1 MFLSKVCVVYLADIL
16 KSQEVIM
23 NNKRDAVIVAYGR
36 SPLAKAFKGAFAKT
50 HPVEYGAQTLKGVI
64 AKLPGF
70 DPAIVDD
77 VIVGC
82 ATPERYTGYNI
93 GRLTAQRAGFPDSVP
108 GQTVNRFCSSGLQ
121 TIATAANAIM
131 ANQMDVVIA
140 GGVEMMTDM
149 KMNHP
154 EEYKDVMLEE
164 QIPGTYM
171 PMGMTAEN
179 VAERW
184 GVTRQEMEAM
194 AVESHRKAAEAQA
207 AGRFVDEIIPITVY
221 TDDGQIVVSQDEGI
235 RPGTKMEDLAAL
247 KTPFKEDGSVTAAT
261 SSQMTDGTSF
271 VVLMSREK
279 AEELGYAPVAKFVS
293 FAVGGV
299 ASDVMGIGPI
309 VAVPKVMERTGLTAD
324 DMDVIEIN
332 EAFAS
337 QALVCIRELKLP
349 LDKVNPNGGAMALGH
364 PLGATGAIL
373 TCKALSELKR
383 TNGKYALITMCI
395 GGGMGAAG
403 IFEMENSK

>member
-1 MFLSKVCVVYLADIL
+1 
-16 KSQEVIM
+16 M

-36 SPLAKAFKGAFAKT
+36 SPLAKAYKGSFAKT
-50 HPVEYGAQTLKGVI
+50 HPIEYGAQTLKGVI

-70 DPAIVDD
+70 DTAVVDD

-93 GRLTAQRAGFPDSVP
+93 GRLIAQRAGLPDSVP

-131 ANQMDVVIA
+131 ANQMDVIIA

-149 KMNHP
+149 NMLHP
-154 EEYKDVMLEE
+154 EEYQDALLAE
-164 QIPGTYM
+164 QIPGTYIS
-171 PMGMTAEN
+171 MGLTAEN
-179 VAERW
+179 VAERC
-184 GVTRQEMEAM
+184 GITRHDMESM
-194 AVESHRKAAEAQA
+194 AVESHKKAAFAQA
-207 AGRFVDEIIPITVY
+207 AGKFVDEIIPITVD
-221 TDDGQIVVSQDEGI
+221 TDNGQVVLSQDEGI
-235 RPGTKMEDLAAL
+235 RPNTNLEDLATL
-247 KTPFKEDGSVTAAT
+247 KTPFKEDGVVTAAT
-261 SSQMTDGTSF
+261 SSQMTDGTGF
-271 VVLMSREK
+271 VILMAREK
-279 AEELGYAPVAKFVS
+279 AEELGYTPIAKLVS

-299 ASDVMGIGPI
+299 AADVMGLGPI
-309 VAVPKVMERTGLTAD
+309 VAVPKVMKRAGLTVD

-349 LDKVNPNGGAMALGH
+349 LKKVNPNGGAMALGH
-364 PLGATGAIL
+364 PLGATGAVL

-383 TNGKYALITMCI
+383 TNGRYALITMCI

-403 IFEMENSK
+403 IFEMEQNTK